1 VEALLAA
8 GAKPELADTRGRTA
22 LALACVKV
30 GSMEGLSGG
39 EAGAGESKDGVAVG
53 SWVRATSAF
62 RAEKAK
68 QVPKN
73 ALGKVTKIND
83 KDC

>member
-1 VEALLAA
+1 
-8 GAKPELADTRGRTA
+8 
-22 LALACVKV
+22 
-30 GSMEGLSGG
+30 MEGLSGG
-39 EAGAGESKDGVAVG
+39 EAGAGESRDGVAVG

-73 ALGKVTKIND
+73 ALGKVTKIDD